1 MNSPYDKNIDMNL
14 FELRGSIFSSKNCLK
29 IDSTHFTQYSPITL
43 SAYYI
48 YKESMFW
55 LSFPTGNLPTFSL
68 QSATANITFSQESY
82 WCNSILRSPF
92 SFKHSRGRAF
102 YYFEAFKAFFCT
114 AAKSVVLNNVWK
126 RVCENKYLRTLQNF
140 FCNNYRDFPSL
151 SCKILEPCKVHVAIF
166 LFPIRLYLL

>member
-1 MNSPYDKNIDMNL
+1 MSVHCLLGWSGISSFLFRTKSQIFDHKIWPFDTNQHRPLIWIF
-14 FELRGSIFSSKNCLK
+14 FELRGSISSSRNCLK
-29 IDSTHFTQYSPITL
+29 LKSIRFHPKFSNNFIRIL
-43 SAYYI
+43 

-102 YYFEAFKAFFCT
+102 HYFEALKAFFFLCT
-114 AAKSVVLNNVWK
+114 AAKCVVLNNVWK
-126 RVCENKYLRTLQNF
+126 RVCENKYLTTLQKMF
-140 FCNNYRDFPSL
+140 VL
-151 SCKILEPCKVHVAIF
+151 
-166 LFPIRLYLL
+166 